1 MIAGLPAGIMFV
13 EFFYEKC
20 PLAIY
25 IAKYILARPPAL
37 CAGKAPTIWGPY
49 LHASTTLI
57 E

>member
-1 MIAGLPAGIMFV
+1 MSAGLPAGIMFV